1 MTVRSASCNIS
12 GLAFQLFA
20 QSLYF
25 RHILSFFA
33 CEEFFD
39 FLFLAQYL
47 TQFPEPAVGLCYA
60 VRGRVSYLRHAEVLL
75 KRCAKIASQCRA
87 SLDSQCCLA
96 GIAKGIDGGEWCYIV
111 RLIAEL
117 TEPLTEYIAAPE
129 VDNVYNVSA
138 AGTEL
143 TFACQNYS
151 KPWIADALFNGKYYF
166 PPRELNDYRTITVD
180 WFKAEISGNKLKVVF
195 EANQT
200 AEERPIQLTVTA
212 GDCFYT
218 FKFKQFAN

>member
-1 MTVRSASCNIS
+1 MKTMKSWRIILVMTVA
-12 GLAFQLFA
+12 
-20 QSLYF
+20 
-25 RHILSFFA
+25 ILSLVS
-33 CEEFFD
+33 CDRED
-39 FLFLAQYL
+39 
-47 TQFPEPAVGLCYA
+47 PVGKWDPMDWE
-60 VRGRVSYLRHAEVLL
+60 AEGPVQ
-75 KRCAKIASQCRA
+75 I
-87 SLDSQCCLA
+87 
-96 GIAKGIDGGEWCYIV
+96 
-111 RLIAEL
+111 
-117 TEPLTEYIAAPE
+117 T
-129 VDNVYNVSA
+129 DNVYNVSA

-143 TFACQNYS
+143 TFSCQNYAY
-151 KPWIADALFNGKYYF
+151 PWIEDVTFNGKYYI

>member
-1 MTVRSASCNIS
+1 MKTMKSWRIILVMTVA
-12 GLAFQLFA
+12 
-20 QSLYF
+20 
-25 RHILSFFA
+25 ILS
-33 CEEFFD
+33 
-39 FLFLAQYL
+39 L
-47 TQFPEPAVGLCYA
+47 
-60 VRGRVSYLRHAEVLL
+60 VSCDIADPDGKWTPMDWEAEVPVQ
-75 KRCAKIASQCRA
+75 IT
-87 SLDSQCCLA
+87 D
-96 GIAKGIDGGEWCYIV
+96 GI
-111 RLIAEL
+111 
-117 TEPLTEYIAAPE
+117 
-129 VDNVYNVSA
+129 YNVSA
-138 AGTEL
+138 AGSEF

-166 PPRELNDYRTITVD
+166 PPRELDDYRTITVD